1 MRFDWFG
8 LRLGSGVRAALCCLG
23 LSVGLGFGC
32 QAGNECGNVQKKC
45 EAQCG
50 GTAADNVCFT
60 YLCSEEQLVCYCKPC
75 QNIPRDMSAAIDLHE
90 KD

>member
-1 MRFDWFG
+1 MRFDWSA
-8 LRLGSGVRAALCCLG
+8 LRLGFGLGFALCCLG
-23 LSVGLGFGC
+23 LGLGC
-32 QAGNECGNVQKKC
+32 KAGSECGNVQQKC

-60 YLCSEEQLVCYCKPC
+60 YLCSEEQLVCYCKLC
-75 QNIPRDMSAAIDLHE
+75 ENIPRDLSATVDLRE